1 MNLTVDRGNTYTKI
15 GLFEGETIFKTFAFE
30 NVDIEALQSVFSAYE
45 VENAILSS
53 VSDAPTAM
61 LDAIVSRVRAFIRLS
76 GETPLPI
83 KNLYRTPET
92 LGTDRIAV
100 AVAADML
107 SPVGAPSL
115 VIDAG
120 TAVTYEF
127 VSADSEYM
135 GGNIA
140 PGLSMRFKALNHFT
154 KKLPLVSCR
163 ENFEPVGRDT
173 ENAILAGVVEG
184 MLFEM
189 EGYIEKYTQQNP
201 NLCVFLTGGD
211 AFFFEKRL
219 KNRIFANENLLLIG
233 LNRILNYNV

>member
-1 MNLTVDRGNTYTKI
+1 MNLVIDKGNTHTKV
-15 GLFEGETIFKTFAFE
+15 GLFENDAIYKTFVFE
-30 NVDIEALQSVFSAYE
+30 NTDDNSILSIFSE
-45 VENAILSS
+45 EKIENAIYSSVTNDSCSLIVQLREKVEKFVFLSS
-53 VSDAPTAM
+53 
-61 LDAIVSRVRAFIRLS
+61 I
-76 GETPLPI
+76 TPLPI
-83 KNLYRTPET
+83 KNLYCTPKT
-92 LGTDRIAV
+92 LGPDRIAV

-107 SPVGAPSL
+107 SPLGAPSL

>member
-1 MNLTVDRGNTYTKI
+1 MNLAIDCGNTSMKV
-15 GLFEGETIFKTFAFE
+15 GLFENEAIFKTFVFPKTDDEAVVSLLSE
-30 NVDIEALQSVFSAYE
+30 YTIER
-45 VENAILSS
+45 AILSS
-53 VSDAPTAM
+53 VSG
-61 LDAIVSRVRAFIRLS
+61 VSPLLANAFQKKVPCFVLLS
-76 GETPLPI
+76 AQTPLPI

-92 LGTDRIAV
+92 LGPDRIAA